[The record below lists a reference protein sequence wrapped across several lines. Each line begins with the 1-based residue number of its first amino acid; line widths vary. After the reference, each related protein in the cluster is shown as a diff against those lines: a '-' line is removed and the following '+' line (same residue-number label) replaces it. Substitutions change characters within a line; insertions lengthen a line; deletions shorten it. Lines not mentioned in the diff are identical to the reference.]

1 MSGDGAPST
10 ATRIPARVIRQA
22 DRHTQAVQA
31 WLASRAP
38 DAVRLRGTGVQVSS
52 TGLHVPLLNLA
63 LGGDYPPGTP
73 ADVIS
78 GEIARVK
85 AFFIER
91 GRPWYWWLSPHARP
105 ADMGVRLERHGLTCD
120 RAPLPALLASLPA
133 GGPVPNARTHVWPV
147 SSRSDL
153 RVASHIRR
161 VAFCFPDGA
170 ALDYFEAM
178 ATDWLAGDPARL
190 YLARLG
196 DGPPAAIG
204 AWITGAGMPGVY
216 VMATLPEWRRR
227 GLGKAILARLLA
239 DAAAA
244 GHAWIALTA
253 SRFGYPLYCQFGF
266 KHVFDYMIYRPV

>member
-1 MSGDGAPST
+1 VSL
-10 ATRIPARVIRQA
+10 IPAHIIRQA

-38 DAVRLRGTGVQVSS
+38 DAVCWRGQGVQVSS

-63 LGGDYPPGTP
+63 LGGNYPSGTP
-73 ADVIS
+73 DAVIS

-85 AFFIER
+85 AFFTTR
-91 GRPWYWWLSPHARP
+91 DRPWYWWIGPHARP
-105 ADMGVRLERHGLTCD
+105 VDLGVRLERHGLTCD
-120 RAPLPALLASLPA
+120 RALLPTLVAPLPANGPLPD
-133 GGPVPNARTHVWPV
+133 PRVQVWPA
-147 SSRSDL
+147 SSRADL
-153 RVASHIRR
+153 RAASHIRR
-161 VAFCFPDGA
+161 VAFRFPDGA

-178 ATDWLAGDPARL
+178 AADWLARDPARL

-204 AWITGAGMPGVY
+204 AWIDGAGMPGVY
-216 VMATLPEWRRR
+216 VMATLPRWGRR

-239 DAAAA
+239 DAAAE

-253 SRFGYPLYCQFGF
+253 SRYGYPLYRQFGF
-266 KHVFDYMIYRPV
+266 EHVFDYRIYRPAY